1 MIQKPSI
8 LALVSYRVFPA
19 LMGGQKCIAS
29 FYQELQGQVHLE
41 LLVSSDNDLSYAEGL
56 GASNFLYNH
65 WKGFYNLRYYWKLR
79 KLIQTKEIEFLI
91 IEHSYFGWLG
101 WLLRLFTNVSLIL
114 RVHNIE
120 AYRFRDMHRK
130 WWRIYYFYEQWI
142 CRSANQIWFT
152 SPNDAAWMQSAWNIP
167 STNCTVLN
175 YGVDIASAPSLPE
188 KKQCRNQLLE
198 QYQLHPQTRL
208 FLFNGTLDYIPNTDA
223 LRIILTE
230 LLPRLDK
237 LPKGYRIFICGNR
250 ITDQWK
256 KALEKHPQIILA
268 GFVPDISLYYK
279 GTDCFINPVTL
290 GSGVKTKL
298 VEALAYNQDIISVV
312 SGAKGIE
319 DPYCGKKLQL
329 VPDYDW
335 DAFATAMMQS
345 ELPSKQETP
354 AAFYQDFNWKHIV
367 EKAILTLQS

>member
-1 MIQKPSI
+1 MSKKPNI

-29 FYQELQGQVHLE
+29 FYQELQTLANLKLV
-41 LLVSSDNDLSYAEGL
+41 VSSDNDLAFAKQLDADNY
-56 GASNFLYNH
+56 LYNH
-65 WKGFYNLRYYWKLR
+65 WKGFYNLRYFWRLK
-79 KLIQTKEIEFLI
+79 KTIQSQQTEYLI

-101 WLLRLFTNVSLIL
+101 WLLRLFCKVPFIL

-130 WWRIYYFYEQWI
+130 WWRIYYFYERLI
-142 CRSANQIWFT
+142 CKSANQIWFT
-152 SPNDAAWMQSAWNIP
+152 SPNDAAWMQATWSI
-167 STNCTVLN
+167 SSHCCTVLN
-175 YGVDIASAPSLPE
+175 YGVDVLSAPSLFE
-188 KKQCRNQLLE
+188 KKQQRQTLLE
-198 QYQLHPQTRL
+198 EFQLHPQTRL

-223 LRIILTE
+223 MRIIVSE

-237 LPKGYRIFICGNR
+237 LQKGYRIFICGNR
-250 ITDQWK
+250 ITEQWK
-256 KALEKHPQIILA
+256 KELEKHAQIILA
-268 GFVPDISLYYK
+268 GFVPDIAVFYK

-298 VEALAYNQDIISVV
+298 VEALAYNQDIISVD

-319 DPYCGKKLQL
+319 APYCGEKLQL

-335 DAFATAMMQS
+335 DAFTTAMMQL
-345 ELPSKQETP
+345 ELPSRNETP
-354 AAFYQDFNWKHIV
+354 LAFYQDFNWKHIV
-367 EKAILTLQS
+367 EKAILSLQP